1 MIKTTTR
8 MARTTAAKT
17 PAITAVLS
25 SGSFGGVPICV
36 IKSDGS
42 SCIIIETTQMNKTI
56 IMNKII
62 QSEKSR
68 HYLLTSSK
76 RHTSLVF
83 RFHRCLFN
91 KWHYHTFHNSIT
103 ETYLLGNSIPL
114 IEIKQRRG
122 SGEDYLMVLK

>member
-1 MIKTTTR
+1 MIITLHIYLYFEYGFSFYQR
-8 MARTTAAKT
+8 ERERENVFSCSNVGIGLSSASLCFL
-17 PAITAVLS
+17 AIMTAVL
-25 SGSFGGVPICV
+25 F
-36 IKSDGS
+36 DYRA
-42 SCIIIETTQMNKTI
+42 N
-56 IMNKII
+56 
-62 QSEKSR
+62 
-68 HYLLTSSK
+68 YLLTSIK

-122 SGEDYLMVLK
+122 NGEDYLMVLK